1 MDVDVSK
8 KHVCIR
14 IAFWASKGPN
24 PRGRRRFENSALH
37 CHGVLDV
44 EGSESSWKSTI
55 RKKHICMVSL
65 GRPTVCLIPDEKSKE
80 SSLTC
85 VQSSHGAQRRK
96 TPLKPLRP
104 NWAGV
109 YWRAGH
115 FWAYTDVLGPNVLGK
130 VCACFVFVLCFVV
143 FACVLLVLCL
153 LFLL

>member
-1 MDVDVSK
+1 MQEHRIRIKAEVWTSK
-8 KHVCIR
+8 ILHVREHRPFEKRRCPR
-14 IAFWASKGPN
+14 IAFWTSKGPN
-24 PRGRRRFENSALH
+24 PRGSRRFE
-37 CHGVLDV
+37 
-44 EGSESSWKSTI
+44 
-55 RKKHICMVSL
+55 KHICIRMVSL

-115 FWAYTDVLGPNVLGK
+115 LYASEK
-130 VCACFVFVLCFVV
+130 VDTASTMFGTTGSSMQPLS
-143 FACVLLVLCL
+143 ATKRSRLVK
-153 LFLL
+153 